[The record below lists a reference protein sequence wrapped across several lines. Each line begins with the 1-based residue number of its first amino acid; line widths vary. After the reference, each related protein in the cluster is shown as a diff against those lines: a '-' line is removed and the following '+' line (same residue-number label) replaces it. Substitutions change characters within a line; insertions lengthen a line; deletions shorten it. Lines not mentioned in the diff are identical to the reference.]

1 VAAARKTEWMITS
14 IQTGMM
20 RGSVHALEGKEDSE
34 EKEVNALKGKKT
46 QKKGSENGGRTGP
59 KGPCYECNEM
69 GHIKRF
75 CPNRKP
81 QGAFS
86 KPQGHFGFSRSNNSG
101 KGTPQGNYR
110 GNRLRSMNF
119 RPRTSIPSNIQ
130 KKLRFERFGSNRRN
144 PRDGNTRGWMVRNR
158 ARFEAKRRFE
168 RQLYAL
174 EGLEYDEDEDAEPE
188 EDEDV
193 LFHLEGMIPEE
204 EKQDYSREVQE
215 ALEELEE
222 EVEGLRDSHAS
233 KNY

>member
-1 VAAARKTEWMITS
+1 
-14 IQTGMM
+14 M
-20 RGSVHALEGKEDSE
+20 RGSVHALEGKDDND

-46 QKKGSENGGRTGP
+46 QRKGNENGGKTGQ
-59 KGPCYECNEM
+59 KGPCFECNEM

-86 KPQGHFGFSRSNNSG
+86 RSQNHFGFSRSNNSG
-101 KGTPQGNYR
+101 SDNSGRNTPQGNYR
-110 GNRLRSMNF
+110 GNRLRPMNF
-119 RPRTSIPSNIQ
+119 RPRTTIPSNIQ
-130 KKLRFERFGSNRRN
+130 KKLRFEKFGRNRRN

-193 LFHLEGMIPEE
+193 LFHLEGMISEE
-204 EKQDYSREVQE
+204 EKQNYSQEVQE
-215 ALEELEE
+215 ALEELED
-222 EVEGLRDSHAS
+222 EVDSLRDSHAS